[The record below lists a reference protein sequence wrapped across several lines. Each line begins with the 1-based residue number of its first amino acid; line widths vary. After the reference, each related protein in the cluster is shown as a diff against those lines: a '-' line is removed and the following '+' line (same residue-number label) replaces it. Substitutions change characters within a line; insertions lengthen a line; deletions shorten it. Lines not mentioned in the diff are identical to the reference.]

1 MGPRSTLWG
10 NFEKKERKG
19 SRLSKNRHGQRKKV
33 TPVRAFVSHLKVLG
47 DIETKEAISGVVRE
61 PDLSP
66 LGSPCSW
73 LLLGAT
79 TNNVRDPNLW

>member
-1 MGPRSTLWG
+1 MKTGTG
-10 NFEKKERKG
+10 KE
-19 SRLSKNRHGQRKKV
+19 KKV